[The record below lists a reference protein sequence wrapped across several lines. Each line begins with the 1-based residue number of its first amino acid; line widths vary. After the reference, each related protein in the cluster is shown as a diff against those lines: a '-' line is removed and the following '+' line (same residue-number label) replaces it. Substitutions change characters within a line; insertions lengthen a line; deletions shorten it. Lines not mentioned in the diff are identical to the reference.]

1 MTPSQLNQARRA
13 LFLANR
19 ILGDINA
26 VKRGRIG
33 QRVTNR
39 VLGRVASGLMREL
52 WR

>member
-1 MTPSQLNQARRA
+1 VTPSRINQARRA

-19 ILGDINA
+19 TLGDVNA
-26 VKRGRIG
+26 IKRGRIG

-39 VLGRVASGLMREL
+39 VLGRVASGLMRGL